1 MMEQEIEKKPQEFHL
16 PIELKTVLKAV
27 KLKFLW
33 LVALAIL
40 SVGIG
45 AAAALFF
52 GTQNYRTATVLMYQP
67 IESFVTDTF
76 RIYQGMGEGTDLS
89 YEHGAGLVKTDSRSK
104 SLYSQVSLVK
114 TLPNLERLRQELELN
129 RSLSQVGSSID
140 VDYSNDSNLMLIS
153 GKSESAVGS
162 MLIANTMRDIFLE
175 SSNRMVAQDL
185 ETRMRNLQMQYDAA
199 TTALEA
205 AQKEFRE
212 FSANFNIRDIGVEN
226 QKAVNEIMNLE
237 LSLPKSKQQIETLR
251 LQIEKINLAI
261 STATDTEEEYR
272 RQQEAEAQALA
283 LELEALAAAEQ
294 AAEQA
299 ALAQKQQA
307 AEASA
312 ADPAAASTSPS
323 APSAPSASTGDSL
336 QPAISRTSQIGQI
349 TEYQSE
355 YSALSDYIKLTTI
368 KLLEKELDLIAVE
381 SAYSINKEQYA
392 HLVEKYKDLPE
403 ISQKYT
409 SLAGLLASLEAETRG
424 LEKVLSQ
431 FEIITRTE
439 YSDFFI
445 VSDAEIPLFP
455 QASNR
460 KLIAA
465 AGAVVSFLIGFSFL
479 LLGIV
484 LDTRLKSTGDAV
496 QKLQKRV
503 LGEFPFE
510 RSARKLLPVGQA
522 ESSQIERYRILA
534 RPLRKAFTDRNVVF
548 LMTSAA
554 AGEGKSTTAINL
566 AAVYGRQDER
576 VLLIDA
582 QIRRTQEDSL
592 LRTLLI
598 PPGEG
603 ELDKPLKGLGEYLS
617 YQVFDYDEIITQT
630 QLPGVDMIVGL
641 DVAVIP
647 DLLQSARMQELMDAL
662 KEQYT
667 VIIIE
672 GPPVA
677 ESVDTEILSYYSDT
691 IILVS
696 ACGML
701 NPEKIR
707 RAIKRLENAECPMEG
722 LILTKVLP
730 AFLT

>member
-1 MMEQEIEKKPQEFHL
+1 MEQEIEKKPQEFHL

-33 LVALAIL
+33 LFALAIL

-45 AAAALFF
+45 VAAALFF
-52 GTQNYRTATVLMYQP
+52 GTQNYKTATVLMYQP

-129 RSLSQVGSSID
+129 RSLSQIGSGIN
-140 VDYSNDSNLMLIS
+140 VDYSNDSNLMFIS
-153 GKSESAVGS
+153 GESESAIGA
-162 MLIANTMRDIFLE
+162 MLMANTMCDIFLE
-175 SSNRMVAQDL
+175 SSNRMVSQDL
-185 ETRMRNLQMQYDAA
+185 QTRMRNLQMQYEAA
-199 TTALEA
+199 KTALEGA
-205 AQKEFRE
+205 RKEFRE
-212 FSANFNIRDIGVEN
+212 FSTKYNIRDVGVEN
-226 QKAVNEIMNLE
+226 QKAVNEIINLE
-237 LSLPKSKQQIETLR
+237 LSLPQGKQQIETMKK
-251 LQIEKINLAI
+251 QIEKINLAI
-261 STATDTEEEYR
+261 SVATDTEEEYR
-272 RQQEAEAQALA
+272 QQQ
-283 LELEALAAAEQ
+283 AAE
-294 AAEQA
+294 AEQA
-299 ALAQKQQA
+299 ALELEQLAAAQQA
-307 AEASA
+307 ALELAQQMAEDAEAGLP
-312 ADPAAASTSPS
+312 ADRTAPAAPS
-323 APSAPSASTGDSL
+323 GDLL
-336 QPAISRTSQIGQI
+336 QPTAARSSQIGQI

-355 YSALSDYIKLTTI
+355 YSALSDYIKLTTV
-368 KLLEKELDLIAVE
+368 KLLEKELDLIAAE
-381 SAYSINKEQYA
+381 SAYSINKEQYEY
-392 HLVEKYKDLPE
+392 LVEKYKNLPE
-403 ISQKYT
+403 ISQQYT
-409 SLAGLLASLEAETRG
+409 TLSGLLSSLEAETRG

-431 FEIITRTE
+431 FEILTKTE

-445 VSDAEIPLFP
+445 VSDAEIPLYP

-465 AGAVVSFLIGFSFL
+465 AGAVLSFLIGFSFL

-484 LDTRLKSTGDAV
+484 LDTRLKSSGDAV

-503 LGEFPFE
+503 LGEFPYE
-510 RSARKLLPVGQA
+510 RPARKLLPVGQA

-534 RPLRKAFTDRNVVF
+534 RPLRKAFTDRSVVY
-548 LMTSAA
+548 LVTSAA

-582 QIRRTQEDSL
+582 QIRQTQEDSL

-603 ELDKPLKGLGEYLS
+603 EFDKPLKGLGEYLS
-617 YQVFDYDEIITQT
+617 YQVFDYDEIVTQT

-641 DVAVIP
+641 DIAVVP
-647 DLLQSARMQELMDAL
+647 DLLQSARMQGTDGFPQAR
-662 KEQYT
+662 YT
-667 VIIIE
+667 FIIIE
-672 GPPVA
+672 GPPVV

-691 IILVS
+691 LFWS
-696 ACGML
+696 PPAAC
-701 NPEKIR
+701 
-707 RAIKRLENAECPMEG
+707 
-722 LILTKVLP
+722 
-730 AFLT
+730 